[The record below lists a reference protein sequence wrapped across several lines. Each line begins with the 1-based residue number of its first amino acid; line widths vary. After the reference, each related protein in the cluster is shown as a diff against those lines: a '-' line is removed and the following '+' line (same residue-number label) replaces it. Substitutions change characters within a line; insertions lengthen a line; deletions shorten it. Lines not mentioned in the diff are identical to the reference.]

1 MNIPDHV
8 KGETCRRLATCAW
21 SRAPDWVTTADC
33 YEVRVMTPQSSRRHV
48 LSPHAPSWPAWAL
61 WAWVSAFRE
70 PNGQWCYSHRA
81 SLQLQSQSYTL
92 HSYCT
97 RASTD
102 GTGNCSRYVRAYPVK
117 IPSNFGPHFSP
128 RSDRFDRFA
137 SGRPERNVMDRTMAM
152 RKKNR

>member
-1 MNIPDHV
+1 MSLYRLTYADFSSTKKDDIFLCLDDPRHHKKNMNIPDHV

-61 WAWVSAFRE
+61 WAWVSGFQLSGSLMV
-70 PNGQWCYSHRA
+70 NGATLYSHRA

-102 GTGNCSRYVRAYPVK
+102 GTGNCSRYVPWYCIRAEK
-117 IPSNFGPHFSP
+117 
-128 RSDRFDRFA
+128 
-137 SGRPERNVMDRTMAM
+137 
-152 RKKNR
+152 